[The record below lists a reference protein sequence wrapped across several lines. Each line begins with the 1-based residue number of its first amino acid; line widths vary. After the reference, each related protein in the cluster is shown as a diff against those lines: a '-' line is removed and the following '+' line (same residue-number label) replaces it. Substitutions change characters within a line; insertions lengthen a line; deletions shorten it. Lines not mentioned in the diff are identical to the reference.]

1 MLPVIKRGSVPSL
14 VDQFFGRDLMSDLFD
29 DRFTGVS
36 TPAVNIFECKDDF
49 RIEVAA
55 PGLNKED
62 FRIELENKL
71 LTISCDK
78 EENNEDK
85 NEEGNRIVRR
95 EFSYTCF
102 KRSFILPS
110 SVDGDKISASHKDG
124 ILNIIIPKREEAK
137 LKPSREIKISWF

>member
-1 MLPVIKRGSVPSL
+1 MLPVIRKSSVPSL
-14 VDQFFGRDLMSDLFD
+14 VDQFFGRDFLSDFFD

-36 TPAVNIFECKDDF
+36 TPAVNIMEGKDDF

-55 PGLNKED
+55 PGLNKDD
-62 FRIELENKL
+62 FRIELDNKL

-78 EENNEDK
+78 EESKEEKSEDD
-85 NEEGNRIVRR
+85 NRIVRR
-95 EFSYTCF
+95 EFSFNCF

-110 SVDGDKISASHKDG
+110 SVDGEKITASHKDG

-137 LKPSREIKISWF
+137 LKPSREIKIS

>member
-1 MLPVIKRGSVPSL
+1 MLPVIRKSSVPSL
-14 VDQFFGRDLMSDLFD
+14 VDQFFGRDFLSDLFD

-36 TPAVNIFECKDDF
+36 TPAVNIIEGKDDF

-62 FRIELENKL
+62 FHIELDNKL

-78 EENNEDK
+78 EEK
-85 NEEGNRIVRR
+85 NENSNDDGNRIVRR

-102 KRSFILPS
+102 KRSFILPG
-110 SVDGDKISASHKDG
+110 SVDGEKITASQKDG
-124 ILNIIIPKREEAK
+124 ILNISIPKREEAK
-137 LKPSREIKISWF
+137 LKPSREIKIS

>member
-1 MLPVIKRGSVPSL
+1 MLPVIRKSSVPSL
-14 VDQFFGRDLMSDLFD
+14 VDQFFGRDFLSDFLD

-36 TPAVNIFECKDDF
+36 TPAVNIMEGKDDF

-55 PGLNKED
+55 PGLNKDD
-62 FRIELENKL
+62 FRIELDNKL

-78 EENNEDK
+78 EESKEEKSEDD
-85 NEEGNRIVRR
+85 NRIVRR
-95 EFSYTCF
+95 EFSFNCF

-110 SVDGDKISASHKDG
+110 SVDGEKITASHKDG

-137 LKPSREIKISWF
+137 LKPSREIKIS